1 MGNITK
7 RDTVLNMLVEYK
19 KGKSIAEIGRITNVS
34 RATVHR
40 YINIFNEKF
49 PPTPPTLTT
58 EELELLDVQAL
69 EVLESLIYEDR
80 NQSGRIA
87 A

>member
-19 KGKSIAEIGRITNVS
+19 KGKNISEIARITNVS

-49 PPTPPTLTT
+49 PPTPPKLSE
-58 EELELLDVQAL
+58 EELETLNAQAL
-69 EVLESLIYEDR
+69 EVIESLIYEDR
-80 NQSGRIA
+80 NQSGRIPA
-87 A
+87 